1 MQITDM
7 DIANAKIAYG
17 GKGVTNKEITQNIL
31 NEWRNSKIIADMKEA
46 QLYSLVQNTGIEKK
60 TRNYEDEH
68 GHLVENKHLSNVKTK
83 TSQYRKS
90 LIQKLDFTMSKPF
103 VLTCDNDKYKEEWDK
118 FLNSKARASIKR
130 TAKEA
135 INKGI
140 GFSYPWINP
149 EGDLEIVDLPSQ
161 TLYPAWKDEAHTE
174 LDAAVRDYKV
184 TEYINQTP
192 HDVYKVEYWDE
203 YGYEKFIDYSQ
214 GQGTGSLLEN
224 TKGLVD
230 DLDGDELK
238 EGSERISVRKT
249 HMENQDGTGRSWDRV
264 PFIYLKGNDDELPLL
279 NECKADIDA
288 YDMTKSKGIDSILD
302 DIDATL
308 VVEGIG
314 AEMGELTRARKL
326 VQNSRIMVVDQGG
339 SAHFEK
345 VNSDISAIVSQLDV
359 IRKDIQDNTST
370 VDVTTIAMGSNPSG
384 AAMKTFYEP
393 LNIWANGFEEQ
404 FRVYFEQLKYFFD
417 KWLSWKGQFGSFETL
432 QEIEIEVS
440 LDRDMLID
448 EASIINNIMAL
459 GDEISQ
465 ETRLELNPY
474 VLDVEQE
481 MKRLDEDKKKMQEE
495 NELMKFQN
503 TVGNEKQHA
512 HGQNEEENKNTP
524 QNDEEMAK
532 KNAQKPAKNRF

>member
-1 MQITDM
+1 MTITQT
-7 DIANAKIAYG
+7 DIINAKIEYG
-17 GKGVTNKEITQNIL
+17 GKGTTNKEITQNIL
-31 NEWRNSKIIADMKEA
+31 NEWRNSQTIADMKEA
-46 QLYSLVQNTGIEKK
+46 QEYSLVKNTGIDNK

-68 GHLVENKHLSNVKTK
+68 GHLIENKHLSNVKTK

-90 LIQKLDFTMSKPF
+90 LVQKLDFTMAKPF
-103 VLTCDNDKYKEEWDK
+103 ILSCDDDKYKEEWDN
-118 FLNSKARASIKR
+118 FLNNKNRAAIKR

-140 GFSYPWINP
+140 GFTYPWITE
-149 EGDLEIVDLPSQ
+149 EGELQLVDLQSQ

-184 TEYINQTP
+184 TEYVNQTP
-192 HDVYKVEYWDE
+192 RDVYKVEYWDKD
-203 YGYEKFIDYSQ
+203 GYEKFIDYSQ
-214 GQGTGSLLEN
+214 GQGTGSLLE
-224 TKGLVD
+224 TPQGLVD

-238 EGSERISVRKT
+238 EGNNRLSVRKT
-249 HMENQDGTGRSWDRV
+249 HMQNKDGSGQNWDRV

-302 DIDATL
+302 DIDAVL
-308 VVEGIG
+308 VIEGIG
-314 AEMGELTRARKL
+314 AEMGELSRARKL
-326 VQNSRIMVVDQGG
+326 VQNSRIVAVDPGG
-339 SAHFEK
+339 SAKFEK

-359 IRKDIQDNTST
+359 IRKDIQDNTNT

-384 AAMKTFYEP
+384 KAMKTFYEP

-417 KWLSWKGQFGSFETL
+417 MWLSWKGNFGSFEEL
-432 QEIEIEVS
+432 QKIDIEVS

-448 EASIINNIMAL
+448 EDQIINNIMAL

-465 ETRLELNPY
+465 ETKLELNPY
-474 VLDVEQE
+474 VQDVEQE
-481 MKRLDEDKKKMQEE
+481 KKRIEEDKKKMQEE
-495 NELMKFQN
+495 NELLQFNN
-503 TVGNEKQHA
+503 TVNNA
-512 HGQNEEENKNTP
+512 QNN
-524 QNDEEMAK
+524 
-532 KNAQKPAKNRF
+532 KNAQNAKHEDAPKSNLNK